1 MLTTGFKLWFGL
13 CVLMVAAAVFAGYT
27 TGGTETGPISLGW
40 IGGVGNHV
48 VYTLLMLGA
57 ASMAVMAIVS
67 QAFRDSEPEAA
78 IELLGVDEVPEAQSE
93 IGNSWWPVFSALGV
107 SILVVG
113 LVVHPAV
120 FVVGIIIIVA
130 IGFEWTMT
138 NWSEKASSDPELNSE
153 LRERLMRPIEIPLIG
168 ALGIGVIVLAVS
180 RILLASSG
188 SGAVWVATIVGV
200 IIFGTAFYLSKKPS
214 ISRGLIQSILFVGI
228 AGILIAGVVS
238 TAIGEREFH
247 HKGPHHHDDK
257 SHMDEKE

>member
-1 MLTTGFKLWFGL
+1 M
-13 CVLMVAAAVFAGYT
+13 
-27 TGGTETGPISLGW
+27 
-40 IGGVGNHV
+40 
-48 VYTLLMLGA
+48 
-57 ASMAVMAIVS
+57 
-67 QAFRDSEPEAA
+67 
-78 IELLGVDEVPEAQSE
+78 
-93 IGNSWWPVFSALGV
+93 
-107 SILVVG
+107 
-113 LVVHPAV
+113 HPAV

-130 IGFEWTMT
+130 IGFEWTIT

-180 RILLASSG
+180 RILLASSV

-200 IIFGTAFYLSKKPS
+200 IIFGTAFYLSKRPS